1 MSQTASNDSLIEVFL
16 YETAQN
22 IEQLEQII
30 FRTEGKNAFSEED
43 INEIFR
49 TMHTIK
55 GSAAMMSF
63 DQISTMAHRV
73 EDMFFFI
80 RENPSATYDV
90 SELSDLVLACMD
102 CVNKEMPGLQIGEQG
117 RGNCESVIGRIE
129 SMLDDMKNKSS
140 SKKNE
145 EITQYRAVIFFEQGC
160 AMENIR
166 AYSVVQDISGIAESL
181 TYEPSDLMDNDAT
194 ADIIRDKGF
203 VLHITTKKPLK
214 DIQQALN
221 STVFLKDLDISE
233 EETASKSESK
243 AAVSSQA
250 KEQASEP
257 GTALNMEE
265 YHTQPQ
271 SIISVN
277 VSKLDKL
284 MDLMGE
290 TIIAEAMTTE
300 NNDIVDL
307 EIPNF
312 RKSAARLRKIILEM
326 QEMVMSL
333 RLVPVAATFQKMH
346 RIVRDMNKKLGKNV
360 KLMIEGED
368 TDVDKNIIEHLSDPL
383 MHLVRNC
390 IDHGVE
396 TEEERLAAG
405 KPAQGTIY
413 LGAENAGGEVI
424 ITVEDDGRGLDRKK
438 ILEKAIKAGIV
449 DNKGTDLPDRSVYN
463 LIFLPGFSTNDKVTE
478 YSGRGV
484 GMDVVAQNISAVGGA
499 VSVDSVPG
507 QGMTVTLKIP
517 LTIAI
522 IDGMNIMVGKSRF
535 TVPTSAIKECFRPK
549 SEDIFA
555 DSDGNEIIMVR
566 GECMAIL
573 RLYKILG
580 IETDVTDPSDGI
592 LMIIEYDGK
601 KRCIFA
607 DKLVGRQQ
615 VVVKTL
621 PKYIKKSKRLAY
633 LSGCTLL
640 GDGRI
645 SLILDAGWL
654 VSSDI

>member
-1 MSQTASNDSLIEVFL
+1 MSLTASNDSLIEVFL
-16 YETAQN
+16 YETSQN

-30 FRTEGKNAFSEED
+30 YRTEGKNAFSEED

-49 TMHTIK
+49 IMHTIK

-80 RENPSATYDV
+80 RENPSASYDV
-90 SELSDLVLACMD
+90 SELSDLVLVCMD
-102 CVNKEMPGLQIGEQG
+102 CVNKEMPGLQVGEQG

-129 SMLDDMKNKSS
+129 SMLENMKKKSS
-140 SKKNE
+140 GKKDEVTNK
-145 EITQYRAVIFFEQGC
+145 YRAVITFEQGC

-166 AYSVVQDISGIAESL
+166 AFSVVQDISGIAESL
-181 TYEPSDLMDNDAT
+181 SYEPSDLMDNDDT
-194 ADIIRDKGF
+194 AEVIRDKGF
-203 VLHITTKKPLK
+203 VLHITTKKSLK
-214 DIQQALN
+214 ELTEALN
-221 STVFLKDLDISE
+221 NTVFLKDLEITDE
-233 EETASKSESK
+233 DEVSKTESK
-243 AAVSSQA
+243 AVSQTNESA
-250 KEQASEP
+250 GESS
-257 GTALNMEE
+257 GGALNMEE

-300 NNDIVDL
+300 NNDIIDL

-312 RKSAARLRKIILEM
+312 RKSAMRLRKIILEM

-333 RLVPVAATFQKMH
+333 RMVPVAATFQKMH

-360 KLMIEGED
+360 KLLIEGED

-390 IDHGVE
+390 IDHGIE

-413 LGAENAGGEVI
+413 LTAENAGGEVI
-424 ITVEDDGRGLDRKK
+424 ITVEDDGKGLDRKK
-438 ILEKAIKAGIV
+438 ILEKARKAGIV
-449 DNKGTDLPDRSVYN
+449 DGKSNELPDRSVYN

-499 VSVDSVPG
+499 VSVDSIPG

-522 IDGMNIMVGKSRF
+522 IDGMNVMVGKSRF
-535 TVPTSAIKECFRPK
+535 TVPTSAIRECFRPK
-549 SEDIFA
+549 SDDIFF

-573 RLYKILG
+573 RLYKIWG
-580 IETDVTDPSDGI
+580 VETDVTDPTEGI
-592 LMIIEYDGK
+592 LMIVEYDGK
-601 KRCIFA
+601 KRCVFV